1 METMEREQIEAAV
14 LDMVHKAKGAARVI
28 AAMPAALKNQILID
42 VGEALMARR
51 QFIIAENDV
60 DRAAAAQKGL
70 SAAMLNRLEI
80 TEQGIADMVHG
91 LREVAALDDPVGEIN
106 EMRRRPSGITV
117 GRMRVP
123 LGVILMIYESRPNV
137 TIDSAALCLKAG
149 NAIILRGG
157 SEAIRSNLALAGIL
171 QEVLVR
177 HGVDPAV
184 VQVLGFTDRGGIDC
198 LLQQEEYIDLVI
210 PRGGEG
216 LIRAVTEKSRIPV
229 LKHYKGVCHAFVDED
244 ADIDMAVRIVVN
256 GKVQRPGVC
265 NALEGLLVHREIA
278 AEFLPQVV
286 RTLKKKGVRLLGCS
300 RSCLL
305 SDEVEPAT
313 ESDWGTEFLDLVLV
327 VKVVADM
334 DEAMTYIDR
343 HGSRHTEIII
353 TRSYARSQ
361 RFLREVD
368 ASAVMVNASTRFNDG
383 GQFGLGAEIGI
394 STTKLHAYGPMGL
407 KELTT
412 QKFIVFGAGE
422 IRD

>member
-1 METMEREQIEAAV
+1 MDRTQIEATV
-14 LDMVHKAKGAARVI
+14 LDMVNKAKAAARVI
-28 AAMPAALKNQILID
+28 GAMPAALKNTILLE
-42 VGEALMARR
+42 VGEALIA
-51 QFIIAENDV
+51 QQAFILAENAKDM
-60 DRAAAAQKGL
+60 AAAEQKGI
-70 SAAMLNRLEI
+70 SAAMLNRLQISEK
-80 TEQGIADMVHG
+80 GIKDMVQG
-91 LREVAALDDPVGEIN
+91 LREVAALEDPVGEVS

-149 NAIILRGG
+149 NAVILRGG
-157 SEAIRSNLALAGIL
+157 SEAINSNLALAKVL
-171 QEVLVR
+171 QEVLAK
-177 HGVDPAV
+177 HAVDPAI
-184 VQVLGFTDRGGIDC
+184 VQVLSFTDREGIDC

-229 LKHYKGVCHAFVDED
+229 LKHYKGVCHCFVDED
-244 ADIDMAVRIVVN
+244 ADQEMAIRVILN
-256 GKVQRPGVC
+256 AKVQRPGVC

-278 AEFLPQVV
+278 NEFLPKVA
-286 RTLKKKGVRLLGCS
+286 TALKEAGVRILGCH

-305 SDEVEPAT
+305 CDEMIEPAG
-313 ESDWGTEFLDLVLV
+313 ESDWGTEFLDLALV
-327 VKVVADM
+327 VRVVADL
-334 DEAMTYIDR
+334 DEAMDYIDR
-343 HGSRHTEIII
+343 YGSKHTEIIL
-353 TRSYARSQ
+353 TRSYERSQ

-412 QKFIVFGAGE
+412 RKFIVYGAGE
-422 IRD
+422 TRA

>member
-1 METMEREQIEAAV
+1 MEREQIEAAV

-42 VGEALMARR
+42 VGEALVARQ
-51 QFIIAENDV
+51 QFIIAENAV

-70 SAAMLNRLEI
+70 SAAMLNRLQI
-80 TEQGIADMVHG
+80 TEQGIADMVQG
-91 LREVAALDDPVGEIN
+91 LREVAALEDPVGEIN

-265 NALEGLLVHREIA
+265 NALEGVLVHRDIA

-286 RTLKKKGVRLLGCS
+286 RALKKEGVRLLGCS

-327 VKVVADM
+327 VKVVDDM
-334 DEAMTYIDR
+334 DEAITYIDR

-361 RFLREVD
+361 QFLREVD